1 MQCFFVSF
9 IMLRDKRLTGAFG
22 YRLGEDIMKQDKIV
36 FGRCFWVL
44 VLVPALFIGGWLFM
58 QCSAK
63 GMDIQ
68 HVVLISISTCRAD
81 HLSCY
86 GFDRPTTPNIDGIAA
101 EGVLFENVISPV
113 PMTLPAHISMLTG
126 LTPLTHGVH
135 DNMTDVLTNDK
146 LTLAEIFK
154 SHDFFT
160 GGIVSAFALDAKFGI
175 AQGFDFYQDDF
186 GKTRDRAFSRE
197 RPGDETTELAVNWLQ
212 EHKDKKF
219 FLFLHYNDPNHEYKP
234 PESYAARFVDDPYS
248 GEIAFV
254 DHCISRVTAKLKE
267 LAIYDSTLLIITGSH
282 GEMLGEHGEKE
293 HLYFIYDPAIKV
305 PLIVKLPGS
314 SSKEPV
320 KVKELVGLI
329 DVVPT
334 ICELLGFEIPRR
346 VQGTSLVPLL
356 QKKELPIKNRCFYI
370 ESMIPTYL
378 GANPLLG
385 LRTDDWKYIHTT
397 RPELYHLKN
406 DPKEQINLL
415 EKESPRVRV
424 FQDVLEKLLKEHQ
437 SAPPG
442 RRRAP
447 DRETLNKLAA
457 LGYVAVTITKDTF
470 TVDQEKP
477 DPKDLFLLHQEL
489 QQVLELKLKKKL
501 PEAKQILEEL
511 ERLKPHFKVYD
522 YLGEIA
528 LLRNNIDQAI
538 TYYSRSLQL
547 NGTGYHA
554 NMDMGAMMSRKGK
567 LQEAAAYFQK
577 AGESQPYDTKAPRNL
592 GIVLEKM
599 GKVKEACGYYLKV
612 LALNPK
618 DTIALNH
625 MGSSM
630 LALGQEPEAMRYFM
644 ESIKINRNQ
653 PAALGWL
660 AQIKTANP
668 ARPYYDPAGALP
680 LILEACRLTHFNHPE
695 LLSVLVS
702 VYIASGQVPKA
713 IETAEQALK
722 VSRAAGKLH
731 LVQQLLKQLQQ
742 LKQTNPPGMKN
753 QQK

>member
-1 MQCFFVSF
+1 MKH
-9 IMLRDKRLTGAFG
+9 DKT
-22 YRLGEDIMKQDKIV
+22 V

-44 VLVPALFIGGWLFM
+44 VLVPVLFIGGWLFV

-63 GMDIQ
+63 GTDIQ
-68 HVVLISISTCRAD
+68 HVLLISIGACRAD

-86 GFDRPTTPNIDGIAA
+86 GFNQPTTPNIDGIAE

-113 PMTLPAHISMLTG
+113 PITLPAHISMLTG
-126 LTPLTHGVH
+126 ITPLSHGVH
-135 DNMTDVLTNDK
+135 DNINNVLTNAE

-154 SHDFFT
+154 NHDFST

-175 AQGFDFYQDDF
+175 AQGFDSYQDDF
-186 GKTRDRAFSRE
+186 GKAGDRASEME
-197 RPGDETTELAVNWLQ
+197 RPGDETTQLAINWLQ
-212 EHKDKKF
+212 QHKDEKF
-219 FLFLHYNDPNHEYKP
+219 FLFLHYHDPHHEYQP

-254 DHCISRVTAKLKE
+254 DHCIGRVTAKLKE
-267 LAIYDSTLLIITGSH
+267 LGIYDSTLLIITGDH

-293 HLYFIYDPAIKV
+293 HLFFIYDPAIKV

-314 SSKEPV
+314 NSKEPF
-320 KVKELVGLI
+320 KVKESVGLI

-334 ICELLGFEIPRR
+334 ICKLLGFEIPQR

-397 RPELYHLKN
+397 CPELYHLKN

-415 EKESPRVRV
+415 EKESPRATLY
-424 FQDVLEKLLKEHQ
+424 QDLLEKLLKEQQ

-442 RRRAP
+442 RRMVP
-447 DRETLNKLAA
+447 DRETLNKLAS
-457 LGYVAVTITKDTF
+457 LGYVGTNITKDIF
-470 TVDQEKP
+470 TIDRGKP
-477 DPKDLFLLHQEL
+477 DPKDLIGLHQGL
-489 QQVLELKLKKKL
+489 QRVQQLKFEKKF
-501 PEAKQILEEL
+501 PGAKRILEEL
-511 ERLKPHFKVYD
+511 ERLQPHFKVYD

-528 LLRNNIDQAI
+528 LLENNIDQAF

-547 NGTGYHA
+547 NVNGYHA
-554 NMDMGAMMSRKGK
+554 NLDMGALMSRKGK
-567 LQEAAAYFQK
+567 LQEAAAYFKK
-577 AGESQPYDTKAPRNL
+577 AVESQSYDTKASRNL
-592 GIVLEKM
+592 GIVMEKM
-599 GKVKEACGYYLKV
+599 GKIKEACGYFLKV
-612 LALNPK
+612 LTLDPK

-644 ESIKINRNQ
+644 ESIKLNRNQ

-668 ARPYYDPAGALP
+668 ARPYFDPAGALP
-680 LILEACRLTHFNHPE
+680 LILEACRLTNFNHPE
-695 LLSVLVS
+695 LLNILVS
-702 VYIASGQVPKA
+702 VYITLGQVPKA

-722 VSRAAGKLH
+722 VSRAAGKQN

-742 LKQTNPPGMKN
+742 LKQTNHPGMGN
-753 QQK
+753 